1 MENQKYFYS
10 ALNDKESFYK
20 SKGKISNNSKNLHL
34 QKVLK
39 KIPLYESEKTLGTE
53 IKYLSNFSK
62 LIHDKVKQYQ
72 KHPFRQYNLKIIGE
86 DIKNKLFEMNIE
98 DEIDLNSNKNIDTK
112 KYVKSSY
119 SLEKSNNQKHIS
131 NKRFFSNKEI
141 FNISNLKERITK
153 KDNKEENEENKENQK
168 ICIEI
173 PQVNIIKKKKKKKKK
188 GKLKAEQRM
197 LNKYRKIKRIK
208 NLCDSMDDDE
218 SEDEKDYYVINPE
231 SNIILIFDFLLN
243 VFFLYYFIVTTINLA
258 KEQCFCPRNNK
269 NKNINYSDVLLI
281 INDILCLLDLF
292 ISFFRGYYN
301 YNYQLILLNKQI
313 IQNYM
318 KHDFFFDFL
327 SAIPI
332 FSFIKYICLNKV
344 RNEQCFK
351 YEMSTKKLLLKLFL
365 FLKATKIKKILDH
378 KKNQALNKFMESIS
392 ENYAIERTFF
402 ILLYALKYIGIFH
415 FFVCVHIFIGSHSY
429 SNWLILRK
437 AENDSFINIYIQSLY
452 FIITTLTTV
461 GYGDII
467 CQSLIE
473 RIFQI
478 ILLAIGSVFY
488 PYIVSIIGN
497 LIENDSNAKIKQNNN
512 LEMLEKI
519 RRNYPN
525 ITFKLYNKIYGYL
538 ESKSSSLIKYDI
550 NSLIES
556 LPFTLKNNIL
566 FTMYNKTITNFKF
579 FKNNNNSV
587 FIAEVLNNFIPNVSK
602 KNEFLIYEGEMLEEI
617 IFIKD
622 GIISLNAAINTEN
635 PMKSI
640 NKYFFESFS
649 PFTTEEEKK
658 LINENINYKSGLTVI
673 GDLNLDRIKN
683 KINNAFRS
691 GKNLGGKSQFE
702 LRTDVDK
709 NDNFNFDVKGGAI
722 INDEGDYQ
730 YLKVLDIRKN
740 EHFGCVF
747 MTLNKPCPLSIQVKS
762 KLVELFLL
770 KKDTAVNLS
779 KNYPNIWRKIY
790 AREFHNLRTIK
801 KQTFAILKKYI
812 EINDLLAYN
821 NFSDSKLTNRN
832 SISSFDINLN
842 FVEKS
847 AFGDKSKMKS
857 KKKVINKKYSKSNS
871 LNFVFDKQ
879 MNKINLDLINSNMKS
894 KIMKKR
900 IKRNSTL
907 DDRINNL
914 YTNNI
919 FSQSNSNQSKSNIKS
934 KSKFYS
940 GSNIHGKSNNIKNN
954 STKENNL
961 NNPLSK
967 FNKKNYFV
975 NNKEEEI
982 NKQKKRQKLKKLKI
996 FLIQCKKNFSINKSF
1011 YNSNSINTSNKNNN
1025 ININGLI
1032 STPEHQIKKSC
1043 LKTKTP
1049 DNIKKRLYLVNN
1061 PLHHLSNKSVEFDLT
1076 SNKDI
1081 HSSNKKFSLSENLL
1095 KDLKDI
1101 CEDDESNFSFC
1112 STDAE
1117 HFYKNKELYIETSS
1131 NFEIKSSYNNLNQI
1145 TKGKY
1150 SQDIILQNKLEFI
1163 LKNYNKYKSK
1173 NKKILLN
1180 DTLKLEDDL
1189 NYQENKNQK
1198 PKSKLKHKS
1207 KISKYNNKKSSKN
1220 KDRKKLYSNKI
1231 VSFKDLKVHDDFD
1244 QSPTYKIQSSNKS
1257 DEQSSD
1263 TSNDSLSIKVNK
1275 SGISS
1280 LQKKED
1286 KQKDDSEKNSNKT
1299 NFGINIKKNI
1309 NIFND
1314 TEIEYVLDKKNN
1326 NKNSS
1331 KKNNNINIINNIKKE
1346 KKRNKNNKAD
1356 NNKNFLN
1363 QVLGIE
1369 LPNSNLI
1376 TTCSNMKDNKNDY
1389 NSVEKIKNIE
1399 NLSIYNIFQKNINR
1413 NLNIIDNNEKSSS
1426 GNSGKNFCCII

>member
-1 MENQKYFYS
+1 
-10 ALNDKESFYK
+10 
-20 SKGKISNNSKNLHL
+20 
-34 QKVLK
+34 
-39 KIPLYESEKTLGTE
+39 
-53 IKYLSNFSK
+53 
-62 LIHDKVKQYQ
+62 
-72 KHPFRQYNLKIIGE
+72 
-86 DIKNKLFEMNIE
+86 
-98 DEIDLNSNKNIDTK
+98 
-112 KYVKSSY
+112 
-119 SLEKSNNQKHIS
+119 
-131 NKRFFSNKEI
+131 
-141 FNISNLKERITK
+141 
-153 KDNKEENEENKENQK
+153 
-168 ICIEI
+168 
-173 PQVNIIKKKKKKKKK
+173 
-188 GKLKAEQRM
+188 
-197 LNKYRKIKRIK
+197 
-208 NLCDSMDDDE
+208 
-218 SEDEKDYYVINPE
+218 
-231 SNIILIFDFLLN
+231 
-243 VFFLYYFIVTTINLA
+243 
-258 KEQCFCPRNNK
+258 
-269 NKNINYSDVLLI
+269 
-281 INDILCLLDLF
+281 
-292 ISFFRGYYN
+292 
-301 YNYQLILLNKQI
+301 
-313 IQNYM
+313 
-318 KHDFFFDFL
+318 
-327 SAIPI
+327 
-332 FSFIKYICLNKV
+332 
-344 RNEQCFK
+344 
-351 YEMSTKKLLLKLFL
+351 
-365 FLKATKIKKILDH
+365 
-378 KKNQALNKFMESIS
+378 
-392 ENYAIERTFF
+392 
-402 ILLYALKYIGIFH
+402 
-415 FFVCVHIFIGSHSY
+415 
-429 SNWLILRK
+429 
-437 AENDSFINIYIQSLY
+437 
-452 FIITTLTTV
+452 
-461 GYGDII
+461 
-467 CQSLIE
+467 
-473 RIFQI
+473 
-478 ILLAIGSVFY
+478 
-488 PYIVSIIGN
+488 
-497 LIENDSNAKIKQNNN
+497 
-512 LEMLEKI
+512 
-519 RRNYPN
+519 
-525 ITFKLYNKIYGYL
+525 
-538 ESKSSSLIKYDI
+538 
-550 NSLIES
+550 
-556 LPFTLKNNIL
+556 
-566 FTMYNKTITNFKF
+566 
-579 FKNNNNSV
+579 
-587 FIAEVLNNFIPNVSK
+587 
-602 KNEFLIYEGEMLEEI
+602 MLEEI

-702 LRTDVDK
+702 LRTDIDK

-779 KNYPNIWRKIY
+779 KSYPNIWRKIY

-821 NFSDSKLTNRN
+821 NFSDSKLRNRN

-842 FVEKS
+842 LVEKS
-847 AFGDKSKMKS
+847 AFGEKSKIKS
-857 KKKVINKKYSKSNS
+857 KKRLVNKKYSKSNS

-914 YTNNI
+914 YANNI

-1032 STPEHQIKKSC
+1032 SPQEHQIKKSC

-1081 HSSNKKFSLSENLL
+1081 HSSNKKFSLSENLI

-1131 NFEIKSSYNNLNQI
+1131 NFEIQSSYNNLNQI

-1150 SQDIILQNKLEFI
+1150 SKDINLQNKLESI
-1163 LKNYNKYKSK
+1163 LKNYYKYKSK
-1173 NKKILLN
+1173 NKKVILN
-1180 DTLKLEDDL
+1180 DTLKFEKIL
-1189 NYQENKNQK
+1189 NHKEEYENKKQK
-1198 PKSKLKHKS
+1198 NNLKHKS
-1207 KISKYNNKKSSKN
+1207 KISKFNNKNIQKK
-1220 KDRKKLYSNKI
+1220 KKKLHSNKM
-1231 VSFKDLKVHDDFD
+1231 VSFKDFENNNDFD
-1244 QSPTYKIQSSNKS
+1244 QSLTLNIQSSNKT
-1257 DEQSSD
+1257 DEQNSD
-1263 TSNDSLSIKVNK
+1263 ISNDSLSIKVNK
-1275 SGISS
+1275 SVFSS
-1280 LQKKED
+1280 LPRKTGI
-1286 KQKDDSEKNSNKT
+1286 QKDNSENNSNKT
-1299 NFGINIKKNI
+1299 NLDINIKKNI

-1326 NKNSS
+1326 NKKSS
-1331 KKNNNINIINNIKKE
+1331 KKNNNINMIKNIKKE
-1346 KKRNKNNKAD
+1346 KKKNKNNKSD
-1356 NNKNFLN
+1356 NNKDFLN
-1363 QVLGIE
+1363 QMFGID

-1399 NLSIYNIFQKNINR
+1399 NLSIYNILQKNINK
-1413 NLNIIDNNEKSSS
+1413 NLNIIDNEKASSD
-1426 GNSGKNFCCII
+1426 NNGKSFCCIL